1 MGVSS
6 SIPPSPVRRDI
17 VLNEEEEEAIGL
29 FKFAEELRAEI
40 GATGEVPGGNEAL
53 EEGEKTSAD
62 PKYLEPA
69 EPWFLEMGRLRRMY
83 FLYLNKQLASKRKTL
98 LESGKATDKD
108 MRAVGLLLHKQA
120 EAIRDLEYIRSL
132 DWLSPVKQSERERQS
147 KRFFPYT
154 GNSATEGV
162 SPFRSENYRCLH
174 SQPKKL
180 VDGVRE
186 FLRKYLFVQL
196 TYSNDE
202 KKARNERYKKRE
214 SPRTL
219 SEAGEKIARF
229 IIASVGALFILIPMY
244 IMALHTSRTVNLAT
258 TTIAVVLF
266 AILCSI
272 TLRTTN
278 DQTLSATAGYA
289 AVLFVFVGLTSS
301 KSGA

>member
-1 MGVSS
+1 
-6 SIPPSPVRRDI
+6 
-17 VLNEEEEEAIGL
+17 
-29 FKFAEELRAEI
+29 
-40 GATGEVPGGNEAL
+40 
-53 EEGEKTSAD
+53 
-62 PKYLEPA
+62 
-69 EPWFLEMGRLRRMY
+69 
-83 FLYLNKQLASKRKTL
+83 
-98 LESGKATDKD
+98 
-108 MRAVGLLLHKQA
+108 A

-132 DWLSPVKQSERERQS
+132 DWLSHTEQKKREGDS
-147 KRFFPYT
+147 NRFFPYT
-154 GNSATEGV
+154 AKSIFGDV
-162 SPFRSENYRCLH
+162 LPFRSESYRRL
-174 SQPKKL
+174 PAKPTKL

-186 FLRKYLFVQL
+186 LLRKYLLVQL

-214 SPRTL
+214 IPRTL

-244 IMALHTSRTVNLAT
+244 IMALHTSRTVNLVT

>member
-1 MGVSS
+1 MTAASCTAISNSINRGTQTAVPYAASSGSS
-6 SIPPSPVRRDI
+6 SDALSREAQEAAD
-17 VLNEEEEEAIGL
+17 EEQGL
-29 FKFAEELRAEI
+29 FHFAESLRNDVRLQTKTPVESNAAEQ
-40 GATGEVPGGNEAL
+40 GSTANARPG
-53 EEGEKTSAD
+53 D
-62 PKYLEPA
+62 HIPA
-69 EPWFLEMGRLRRMY
+69 EPWFMEMGP
-83 FLYLNKQLASKRKTL
+83 
-98 LESGKATDKD
+98 
-108 MRAVGLLLHKQA
+108 

-132 DWLSPVKQSERERQS
+132 DWLSHTEQKKREGDS
-147 KRFFPYT
+147 NKFFPYT
-154 GNSATEGV
+154 AKSIFGDV
-162 SPFRSENYRCLH
+162 LPFRSESYRRL
-174 SQPKKL
+174 PAKATKL

-186 FLRKYLFVQL
+186 FLRKYLLVEL

-214 SPRTL
+214 IPRTL

-244 IMALHTSRTVNLAT
+244 IMALHTSRTVNLVT

-266 AILCSI
+266 AIMCSI